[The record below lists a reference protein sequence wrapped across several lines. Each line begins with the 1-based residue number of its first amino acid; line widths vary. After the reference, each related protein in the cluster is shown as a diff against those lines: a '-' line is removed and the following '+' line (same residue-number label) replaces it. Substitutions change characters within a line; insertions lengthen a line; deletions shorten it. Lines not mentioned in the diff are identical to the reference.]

1 MAPPGLVF
9 VAGATGYTGR
19 AVVELCAER
28 GLDTVAHVRP
38 DSRDLE
44 LWRRRFE
51 ARGARVD
58 TTPWTLADMKATLTE
73 LQPSQVYAL
82 LGTTRAR
89 AKVDTG
95 SAVADTYEAVDYG
108 LSVML
113 LEAAVACG
121 SRPTFVYLSALG
133 AGGRPMNAYMDV
145 RKRVEAAVLGSE
157 LPHVIARPGFISGPD
172 REESR
177 LGERT
182 FARISDGLLGALGKL
197 GAKQLVDKYA
207 SLTGTELA
215 TAMVALATDDPRERV
230 VAEVSDLREKLGEQ
244 PGEKLGEQPGARP
257 D

>member
-1 MAPPGLVF
+1 MF

-19 AVVELCAER
+19 AVVQLCAQR

-38 DSRDLE
+38 DSRDLDT
-44 LWRRRFE
+44 WRRRFTSW
-51 ARGARVD
+51 GARVD
-58 TTPWTLADMKATLTE
+58 TTPWTLADMKATLTQ
-73 LQPSQVYAL
+73 LRPSQVYAL

-89 AKVDTG
+89 GKQDTG
-95 SAVADTYEAVDYG
+95 SAVEDTYEAVDYG

-113 LEAAVACG
+113 LEAAVGCG
-121 SRPTFVYLSALG
+121 SRPTFVYLSAMG
-133 AGGRPMNAYMDV
+133 AGGRPMNAYMAV

-172 REESR
+172 REEQR

-197 GAKQLVDKYA
+197 GAKQLVNKYT

-215 TAMVALATDDPRERV
+215 TAMVALATDDDRDRI
-230 VAEVSDLREKLGEQ
+230 VAEVADLRAAL
-244 PGEKLGEQPGARP
+244 
-257 D
+257 